1 MKPSLRENPDYFILH
16 VGAND
21 LNTERSPKLFIVLLV
36 TTLKGNSRD
45 LSVSNIILPGYN
57 SNLNGKGRETK
68 LRLNQKGSKVLG
80 EAFLKEI
87 SYVFNWHYNDKD
99 SKFSNE
105 ECQSKFSLKDKK
117 RINAKTILKSIRQE
131 NTSKLALAR
140 ININLLRNKF
150 QLLGDQVKGNID
162 VVMISET
169 KIEENF
175 LLESFLMGGFSKLY
189 SLDRDSL
196 GGVIFLYVREA
207 IPKI

>member
-1 MKPSLRENPDYFILH
+1 MK
-16 VGAND
+16 A
-21 LNTERSPKLFIVLLV
+21 
-36 TTLKGNSRD
+36 
-45 LSVSNIILPGYN
+45 
-57 SNLNGKGRETK
+57 
-68 LRLNQKGSKVLG
+68 
-80 EAFLKEI
+80 
-87 SYVFNWHYNDKD
+87 
-99 SKFSNE
+99 
-105 ECQSKFSLKDKK
+105 
-117 RINAKTILKSIRQE
+117 IRQE
-131 NTSKLALAR
+131 NTNKSAFAR